1 MKPMQ
6 MSVKIRTIC
15 RRYEKK
21 GASHRSRRHNTKV
34 VNLSGGVIRQSA
46 WRFAP
51 KRAEFGTVGRSP
63 DGRACRDRRP
73 LALTP
78 VMVMASPERE
88 FLNLDEFRRSA
99 GEGMSWQG
107 PPCAAPQ
114 GRHQRVRRRPRLAR
128 PQPSVEK
135 VYARHPP
142 SPVLRVSGRSAG
154 RAQCQQT
161 RDERWPS
168 TVIRRVTA

>member
-1 MKPMQ
+1 
-6 MSVKIRTIC
+6 MSWK
-15 RRYEKK
+15 
-21 GASHRSRRHNTKV
+21 RSLKV
-34 VNLSGGVIRQSA
+34 GDLD
-46 WRFAP
+46 
-51 KRAEFGTVGRSP
+51 
-63 DGRACRDRRP
+63 DGQKLEMTCVRCCHVHY
-73 LALTP
+73 LTP

-142 SPVLRVSGRSAG
+142 GTVAKLAMRQPFVLFKGL
-154 RAQCQQT
+154 
-161 RDERWPS
+161 
-168 TVIRRVTA
+168 